1 VLLTSPEGQPVTLIA
16 LCYRGP
22 IEEGE
27 RVLEPLRRFGPPVA
41 DLIGPKTYLQVQGML
56 DPAAFPHGMERYW
69 KSGFLQQVDDQLI
82 DLVVDRSAALNP
94 LSVILF
100 FHFRGAASRVSPGE
114 TAFGLRADQWDF
126 DIIAQWT
133 DPAEAEQWIR
143 WTRVFWE
150 TVEPFSTGSVY
161 VNHLSS
167 DDPEQR
173 VKLAFGSN
181 YERLVAIKNKY
192 DPKNLFRVNHNIK
205 PTV

>member
-1 VLLTSPEGQPVTLIA
+1 
-16 LCYRGP
+16 
-22 IEEGE
+22 
-27 RVLEPLRRFGPPVA
+27 
-41 DLIGPKTYLQVQGML
+41 
-56 DPAAFPHGMERYW
+56 MERYW

-82 DLVVDRSAALNP
+82 DLVVDRSAALKP

-100 FHFRGAASRVSPGE
+100 IHFRGAASRVSPGE
-114 TAFGLRADQWDF
+114 PAFGLRADQWDF

-143 WTRVFWE
+143 WIRVFWE
-150 TVEPFSTGSVY
+150 TVEPFTTGSVY